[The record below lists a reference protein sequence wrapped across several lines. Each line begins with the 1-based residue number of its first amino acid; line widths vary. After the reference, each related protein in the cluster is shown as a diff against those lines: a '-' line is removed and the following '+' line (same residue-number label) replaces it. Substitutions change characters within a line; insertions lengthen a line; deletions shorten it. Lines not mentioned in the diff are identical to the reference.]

1 MAFVDRAPAREVVL
15 AFRRPAAA
23 QSREWPTITT
33 ASSSLAIIP
42 IHPTSPA
49 GRLTIGGRSVLD
61 ATVRALRA
69 VPSIGPIILALE
81 GVDAGTCLSAIERP
95 DELRV
100 SVTATHADR
109 WQAIAEALDAEP
121 TLDTVLLHEP
131 ERPLLTPASLTALLA
146 ALRGD
151 GALLGVAVHETIKR
165 VVDGLVVETIPRETV
180 HAVQAPCVFRREPL
194 AIAVKRAV
202 AERWTC
208 RDELQLAR
216 TAGLSLHLVDGPR
229 SNLPIQS
236 ARDARYAELR
246 SMAGELRLDVA
257 MAAR

>member
-1 MAFVDRAPAREVVL
+1 ML
-15 AFRRPAAA
+15 GFRRPAS
-23 QSREWPTITT
+23 QSREWSIITSE
-33 ASSSLAIIP
+33 SSSLAIIP

-49 GRLTIGGRSVLD
+49 GQLTIGGRPVLD

-81 GVDAGTCLSAIERP
+81 GVDADACLSAIEHP
-95 DELRV
+95 EDLQV
-100 SVTATHADR
+100 AVTATYSNR
-109 WQAIAEALDAEP
+109 WQAIAAALELEP
-121 TLDTVLLHEP
+121 SRATVLLHEP
-131 ERPLLTPASLTALLA
+131 ERPLLTPASLTALLTG
-146 ALRGD
+146 LRGD
-151 GALLGVAVHETIKR
+151 GALLGVAVHETVKR
-165 VVDGLVVETIPRETV
+165 VVAGRVISTIPREGM

-194 AIAVKRAV
+194 ASAVSQAV

-208 RDELQLAR
+208 RDELALAR
-216 TAGLSLHLVDGPR
+216 AAGLSVHLVDGLR

-257 MAAR
+257 LAAS

>member
-1 MAFVDRAPAREVVL
+1 MV
-15 AFRRPAAA
+15 AFRRRAAPR
-23 QSREWPTITT
+23 SWEWPTIT
-33 ASSSLAIIP
+33 SEPSSLAIIP

-49 GRLTIGGRSVLD
+49 GQLTIGGRSVLD

-69 VPSIGPIILALE
+69 VPSIGPIVLALE
-81 GVDAGTCLSAIERP
+81 GVDADACLSAIERP

-100 SVTATHADR
+100 AVTATHSNR
-109 WQAIAEALDAEP
+109 WQAIASALEVEP
-121 TLDTVLLHEP
+121 SLGTVLLHEP
-131 ERPLLTPASLTALLA
+131 ERPLLTPASLTALIG

-165 VVDGLVVETIPRETV
+165 VLAGRVVSTIPRETV

-194 AIAVKRAV
+194 VSAVAQAV
-202 AERWTC
+202 AERWPC
-208 RDELQLAR
+208 RDELELAR
-216 TAGLSLHLVDGPR
+216 ATGLRVHLVDGLR

-257 MAAR
+257 LAAG